1 MGAAI
6 DRFVDLVM
14 GVEFPVQPEREQ
26 IKQGMGVKMQ
36 QN

>member
-14 GVEFPVQPEREQ
+14 GVEFSVQPAREQ
-26 IKQGMGVKMQ
+26 IKQHMGVKMQ
-36 QN
+36 PN